1 MKHAEF
7 NEIMRQRTKAFAIAV
22 VQYCNS
28 MPSTQAAKVISY
40 QFIKAGT
47 SVGANY
53 RAFCRARSRNERYA
67 KICIVVEES
76 DESVFWTE
84 VILESKLDDSE
95 SLKYLQEE
103 GTEILKIMAK
113 TKSGLEPS

>member
-1 MKHAEF
+1 MKHEEF
-7 NEIMRQRTKAFAIAV
+7 NEIMRQRTKTFAVAV

-28 MPSTQAAKVISY
+28 MPQTPATKVISY

-47 SVGANY
+47 SVAANY
-53 RAFCRARSRNERYA
+53 REFCRARSRNERYA
-67 KICIVVEES
+67 KICIVVEEA

-84 VILESKLDDSE
+84 VILESKIDNSE
-95 SLKYLQEE
+95 ILCYLQQE

-113 TKSGLEPS
+113 TKVGLEPP

>member
-1 MKHAEF
+1 MKHEEF
-7 NEIMRQRTKAFAIAV
+7 NEIMRQRTKTFAVAV

-28 MPSTQAAKVISY
+28 MPQTPATKVISY

-47 SVGANY
+47 SVAANY

-67 KICIVVEES
+67 KICIVVEEA

-84 VILESKLDDSE
+84 VILESKIDNSE
-95 SLKYLQEE
+95 ILCYLQQE

-113 TKSGLEPS
+113 TKVGLEPP

>member
-1 MKHAEF
+1 MKHEEF
-7 NEIMRQRTKAFAIAV
+7 NEIMRQRTRAYAV
-22 VQYCNS
+22 AVIQYCNTLPATPAS
-28 MPSTQAAKVISY
+28 RVISY
-40 QFIKAGT
+40 QFIKAAT

-67 KICIVVEES
+67 KICIVVEEA

-84 VILESKLDDSE
+84 VIRDSKLDDSE
-95 SLKYLQEE
+95 TLIYLQTE

-113 TKSGLEPS
+113 TKSSLEP

>member
-1 MKHAEF
+1 MKHEEF
-7 NEIMRQRTKAFAIAV
+7 NEIMRQRTRAFAVAV
-22 VQYCNS
+22 IQYCNTL
-28 MPSTQAAKVISY
+28 PVTQASRVISY
-40 QFIKAGT
+40 QFIKAAT

-67 KICIVVEES
+67 KICIVVEEA

-84 VILESKLDDSE
+84 VIRDSKLDDSE
-95 SLKYLQEE
+95 TLVFLQTE

-113 TKSGLEPS
+113 TKSSLEP